1 MKRKIKLSESDLY
14 NIIKQVLLEQE
25 EDENVW
31 NTDEEE
37 FNFRLFKAFDGDS
50 EKFAKYHN
58 KFYEKIVVDGDL
70 NLSNT
75 PITSLPDN
83 LHVGGYL
90 DLYRCKNLTSLPDN
104 LHVGG
109 YLDLVGTPI
118 TSLGDNLSV
127 GGYLDLN
134 VTPIEKLPNN
144 LKVFGDLWLQS
155 TNIKTLPDDLKVKF
169 SIFLFDT
176 PLSKNKDLFVK
187 YNQKHSHRMYSNF
200 ATFRDAKKLKN
211 EFLDYDKFTSEL
223 GEQSTEGGK
232 PSYPAVT
239 KWETGVKR
247 GPANSIDP
255 KQKWSDTYQTKRGKA
270 NTIDQKSKWSTGLT
284 RGKANTLL

>member
-1 MKRKIKLSESDLY
+1 
-14 NIIKQVLLEQE
+14 
-25 EDENVW
+25 
-31 NTDEEE
+31 
-37 FNFRLFKAFDGDS
+37 
-50 EKFAKYHN
+50 
-58 KFYEKIVVDGDL
+58 
-70 NLSNT
+70 
-75 PITSLPDN
+75 
-83 LHVGGYL
+83 VGGYL

-200 ATFRDAKKLKN
+200 ATFGDAKKLKN

>member
-14 NIIKQVLLEQE
+14 NIIRRVLLEQE
-25 EDENVW
+25 EEEENVW
-31 NTDEEE
+31 NTDAEE
-37 FNFRLFKAFDGDS
+37 FEFRLFKAFDGDY

-58 KFYEKIVVDGDL
+58 KFYEKIVVDGEIW
-70 NLSNT
+70 LSNT
-75 PITSLPDN
+75 LIRELPN
-83 LHVGGYL
+83 
-90 DLYRCKNLTSLPDN
+90 NLTVNGN
-104 LHVGG
+104 L
-109 YLDLVGTPI
+109 I
-118 TSLGDNLSV
+118 
-127 GGYLDLN
+127 LN
-134 VTPIEKLPNN
+134 MTPIEKLPNN

-155 TNIKTLPDDLKVKF
+155 TNIKTLPDDLKVEF

-200 ATFRDAKKLKN
+200 ATFGDAKKLKN

-223 GEQSTEGGK
+223 GEQSTEGSK

-284 RGKANTLL
+284 RCKANTLL

>member
-1 MKRKIKLSESDLY
+1 
-14 NIIKQVLLEQE
+14 V
-25 EDENVW
+25 
-31 NTDEEE
+31 
-37 FNFRLFKAFDGDS
+37 G
-50 EKFAKYHN
+50 
-58 KFYEKIVVDGDL
+58 GDL
-70 NLSNT
+70 
-75 PITSLPDN
+75 I
-83 LHVGGYL
+83 
-90 DLYRCKNLTSLPDN
+90 
-104 LHVGG
+104 
-109 YLDLVGTPI
+109 
-118 TSLGDNLSV
+118 
-127 GGYLDLN
+127 LN

-187 YNQKHSHRMYSNF
+187 YNQKHSHRMYSLF
-200 ATFRDAKKLKN
+200 ATFGDAKKLKN

-239 KWETGVKR
+239 KWDSGVKR

-270 NTIDQKSKWSTGLT
+270 NTIDQKSKWSTGLI